1 MILLNAIKIE
11 IKVDEY
17 NIDSL
22 YTLICH
28 HVLIKEENLSNIFFW
43 EKAKLG
49 SLESNSLEKLPVL
62 VMK

>member
-1 MILLNAIKIE
+1 MTLLKAIKIE

-28 HVLIKEENLSNIFFW
+28 NVLIKEKMHVRFSFEKWQNL
-43 EKAKLG
+43 EAL
-49 SLESNSLEKLPVL
+49 
-62 VMK
+62 